1 MITLVLSG
9 EFAPSL
15 CLTSFFSADFHP
27 FLTFSRFGSPPAS
40 AAAVAALP
48 DIKLDAESLGQ
59 TRDASSRRRVVDVCA
74 VATVRFY
81 LRGSRCVHIVLP
93 FLPPSSSFLSV
104 FPLQPPVPTTTVR
117 FVWTASRSATP
128 SPGCPVD
135 TSTTKVGSYSWRRHS
150 SGAAKCNRARTAT
163 SCLTSFV
170 AVYSVCFV
178 FRSAVFCFQT
188 ACCRG

>member
-9 EFAPSL
+9 DFAQSL
-15 CLTSFFSADFHP
+15 CLTSFFSADFHL

-74 VATVRFY
+74 VAAVRFY
-81 LRGSRCVHIVLP
+81 LRGSRCVRIVLP
-93 FLPPSSSFLSV
+93 FLPPRPRFCPSFLYSRQSQRRL
-104 FPLQPPVPTTTVR
+104 FGLSGQLRGRRRRHPAALSTHLPQ
-117 FVWTASRSATP
+117 RSAGP
-128 SPGCPVD
+128 D
-135 TSTTKVGSYSWRRHS
+135 T
-150 SGAAKCNRARTAT
+150 RTAAT
-163 SCLTSFV
+163 QQ
-170 AVYSVCFV
+170 
-178 FRSAVFCFQT
+178 RSRQMQPGSNSHLVSHVFCRCLVALLCFAQT